1 MSTHDVI
8 GNSPL
13 VEVKVSMQP
22 ERIAGIVLAAGLSS
36 RMGRNKMLVELDG
49 RSVVRRAVETA
60 IAAGLSPILVVMG
73 HEHERV
79 EAELEGLACLKVIN
93 PDYAQGMNTSLR
105 AGIAAVPGDCAAALL
120 MLADMPL
127 VDARMLGDLCAAFRS
142 EQAPLVVS
150 TYDQVVAPP
159 IVYGRALFAE
169 LLALRAEDCG
179 KRVVKA
185 HRDEAL
191 ELAWPASALTDLDHP
206 GDLDRVL
213 AELQR

>member
-1 MSTHDVI
+1 
-8 GNSPL
+8 
-13 VEVKVSMQP
+13 MQL
-22 ERIAGIVLAAGLSS
+22 ERIAGIVLAAGLGS
-36 RMGRNKMLVELDG
+36 RMGRNKMLIQLDG

-60 IAAGLSPILVVMG
+60 VAAGLSPILVVMG
-73 HEHERV
+73 HEQERV
-79 EAELEGLACLKVIN
+79 EAELSGLAFSKIVN
-93 PDYAQGMNTSLR
+93 ADYAQGMNTSLR
-105 AGIAAVPGDCAAALL
+105 AGIAAVPHDCAAALL

-127 VDARMLGDLCAAFRS
+127 VDARMLGDLCEAFRS
-142 EQAPLVVS
+142 QQAPLVVS

-191 ELAWPASALTDLDHP
+191 ELAWPTSALTDLDLP
-206 GDLDRVL
+206 ADVDRVL
-213 AELQR
+213 AELQHA